1 MMKMVNEHHTYD
13 ILPALCHQEKAAW
26 RDVGLGE
33 HDQQDHRGVSCN
45 RALARHLPLQVLDMA
60 VKRSRNISDLHSRF
74 GDISLCFSDGLRYIK
89 PYLLEGRSRDVR
101 QSFSHLLERALAAQ
115 VDHN

>member
-13 ILPALCHQEKAAW
+13 VLPALCHQEKAA
-26 RDVGLGE
+26 RGDVGLGE

-74 GDISLCFSDGLRYIK
+74 GDISPLSAMAYVTSSRTCLR
-89 PYLLEGRSRDVR
+89 
-101 QSFSHLLERALAAQ
+101 AAQ
-115 VDHN
+115 EMFARAFLISWRGPWPLR